1 MALVPSSSAEITG
14 RAIYRTNP
22 HLKHIAHFME
32 HPESRAIYDQY
43 FGQYEDLVCFTMFL
57 KIYEEVEKHSPE
69 PLTPYQKIYA
79 VKQLIDDGNHRQM
92 SVAAIQKWFQDNRN
106 KIH

>member
-1 MALVPSSSAEITG
+1 MALVPSSESTG
-14 RAIYRTNP
+14 RAIYRANSP
-22 HLKHIAHFME
+22 LKHVAHFME
-32 HPESRAIYDQY
+32 HPETRAIYQQY

-57 KIYEEVEKHSPE
+57 KMYEEVEKHSPE

-79 VKQLIDDGNHRQM
+79 VKQLIDDGTYRQL
-92 SVAAIQKWFQDNRN
+92 SVAAIQKWFNNNRN